1 MTAGLLARRG
11 CKEGSMSLAT
21 LEQSA
26 PLSSAEFAT
35 IDLDRVT
42 EVARRHRVLSEF
54 LRAEGYN
61 AALLQLPCN
70 FAWMTAGSSSVRC
83 STTACAPSLFITPE
97 ARVVVCNNVDTP
109 LLFEHEVG
117 GLGFQLKERPWSEP
131 RAIMLTDLCRG
142 RRVAGDVAHKH
153 IIDVNV
159 HLQGMRVPLPDYDV
173 QRLRAGGR
181 LVAHAVEAT
190 ARSLSPG
197 RQESEI
203 AGELAHRL
211 MKHGVHP
218 HRIQVIGDGRGA
230 RFRHWMHSESPV
242 LKFCTISAVG
252 RYQGLHVA
260 AARTIC
266 FGDPSSELLKCY
278 EQAALVLAT
287 GMYFS
292 QAGWE
297 LFEVWNRVKRIYEKS
312 GAADEWRLADQADVV
327 EYEFGGLPLMPTSE
341 FKLAAGTPIYWHPS
355 VGPVLTGETILVTDR
370 GAELLTP
377 TAEWPV
383 VPISVKGV
391 GVDVPG
397 ILAIHAANG
406 AAPR

>member
-1 MTAGLLARRG
+1 
-11 CKEGSMSLAT
+11 MSLAT

-26 PLSSAEFAT
+26 PLSSAEFST
-35 IDLDRVT
+35 IDIDRVT
-42 EVARRHRVLSEF
+42 EVARRHQLVSDF
-54 LRAEGYN
+54 LKAEGYS

-70 FAWMTAGSSSVRC
+70 FAWMTAGSTSIRC
-83 STTACAPSLFITPE
+83 STSACSPSLFITPE

-109 LLFEHEVG
+109 LLFEHEVA

-131 RAIMLTDLCRG
+131 RGIMLSDLCRG
-142 RRVAGDVAHKH
+142 RKVAGDVPMKNVQE
-153 IIDVNV
+153 VNV
-159 HLQGMRVPLPDYDV
+159 HLQGMRIPLPEYDI
-173 QRLRAGGR
+173 QRQRTAGR

-190 ARSLSPG
+190 ARSLTSG
-197 RQESEI
+197 REEAEI

-218 HRIQVIGDGRGA
+218 HRLQVIGDGRGR

-242 LKFCTISAVG
+242 LKYCTISAVG
-252 RYQGLHVA
+252 RYQGLHVG
-260 AARTIC
+260 AARTVC
-266 FGDPSSELLKCY
+266 FGEPPAELLASFQ
-278 EQAALVLAT
+278 QAALVHAT

-297 LFEVWNRVKRIYEKS
+297 LFEVWNRVRRIYEKS
-312 GAADEWRLADQADVV
+312 GADDEWRLADQADVC

-341 FKLAAGTPIYWHPS
+341 FKLSAGTPLFWHPS
-355 VGPVLTGETILVTDR
+355 VGSVLMGDSVLVTSR

-377 TAEWPV
+377 STDWPQV
-383 VPISVKGV
+383 AISVKGV

-397 ILAIHAANG
+397 LLTLPAAEKTV
-406 AAPR
+406 